1 MKRFLLG
8 VVFGGMLGVALGA
21 AGMLFVYPFIF
32 LNHIVADEK
41 LAGAETMTLRA
52 AGAFIHANPSD
63 PVHYGM
69 GKVSVYDD
77 IVRLEPDFVVGPGP
91 KYKVLL
97 HTARGVRMT
106 DDIHAARYVDLGP
119 LRAFKGSQNY
129 TIPAGL
135 NLADFQSVV
144 IWCEA
149 FDVLISPADI
159 TFR

>member
-8 VVFGGMLGVALGA
+8 VVIGGVMGAIVGA

-32 LNHIVADEK
+32 LNHIVADET
-41 LAGAETMTLRA
+41 LANADTMTLRA
-52 AGAFIHANPSD
+52 SGAFIHANPSD

-69 GKVSVYDD
+69 GKVTLFDD
-77 IVRLEPDFVVGPGP
+77 TVRLEPDFVVGPGP

-97 HTARGVRMT
+97 HTSRGIRKT
-106 DDIHAARYVDLGP
+106 GDIHAARYVDLGP

-129 TIPAGL
+129 AIPADL
-135 NLADFQSVV
+135 KLDDFHSVV

-149 FDVLISPADI
+149 FDVLISPADL
-159 TFR
+159 TPR